1 MTLFSD
7 IDNGRYRISP
17 GSHEKQINQILQEWR
32 QKHFLER
39 IWKND
44 WKLWSDEKKTEITNR
59 LGWLRLPESMP
70 PKIESLRLFA
80 ESVRADGIRRIVL
93 LGMGGSS
100 LAPEVFQKIFLN
112 APGYP
117 ELTALDSTHPESVRK
132 LDRNLDYSQTFF
144 IVSSKSGTT
153 VETMS
158 FYKYFFEKYR
168 QEHVQP
174 GDHFAAVTDPGSP
187 LEAIGMQNKFRGVFR
202 PPDDVGGRYSAL
214 TDFGLLPA
222 AMIGMDLNKLLQ
234 EGRRAAAEH
243 SSGKAPEK
251 VPGLVLGA
259 ILAGTGPE
267 CDKITI
273 WASPSLYHFPDWLEQ
288 LIAESTGKQGKGLIP
303 VVNEPVMDL
312 NRYGNDRMFILFNDV
327 NNPDE
332 DQTSRITRLAEKGYP
347 VIQINIGDIYEL
359 GREMFYWEMGIA
371 AAGAAMGIHPFN
383 QPDVQ
388 LAKDLAKKAMQQPG
402 SKLESSAGREY
413 DCDNEGKWAS
423 AVASWL
429 SQIQSGDY
437 IGVQAYLPDEK
448 DTADRLARM
457 QQVILHKTGCAVT
470 LGIGPRF
477 LHSTGQLH
485 KGGPN
490 SGIFLQLV
498 DEPHF
503 DADVPES
510 GYTFGQLI
518 QAQAWG
524 DFHALKERKRR
535 ILRFNLKGQRINGLE
550 KITSIIQGGL

>member
-1 MTLFSD
+1 MTLFSG

-17 GSHEKQINQILQEWR
+17 GSHEKQINQILHEWR
-32 QKHFLER
+32 QKRFLER

-44 WKLWSDEKKTEITNR
+44 WKLWFGEKKTEITNR

-70 PKIESLRLFA
+70 TKLESLRLFA
-80 ESVRADGIRRIVL
+80 DSVRADGIKRVVL

-100 LAPEVFQKIFLN
+100 LAPEIFQGTFMN

-117 ELTALDSTHPESVRK
+117 ELTVLDSTHPESVRK
-132 LDRNLDYSQTFF
+132 LDRSLDYSQTFF

-158 FYKYFFEKYR
+158 FYKYFWEIYR
-168 QEHVQP
+168 RKNNRP
-174 GDHFAAVTDPGSP
+174 GNHFAAITDPGSP

-222 AMIGMDLNKLLQ
+222 ALIGMDLNKLLQ

-243 SSGKAPEK
+243 SSGIAPK
-251 VPGLVLGA
+251 DVPGLVLGA
-259 ILAGTGPE
+259 VLAGTGPE

-312 NRYGNDRMFILFNDV
+312 NRYGNDRLFILFNDV

-332 DQTSRITRLAEKGYP
+332 DQNRSISRLAEKGHP
-347 VIQINIGDIYEL
+347 VVQINLSNIYEL
-359 GREMFYWEMGIA
+359 GREIFNWEMGIA
-371 AAGAAMGIHPFN
+371 AAGAVMGIHPFN

-388 LAKDLAKKAMQQPG
+388 LAKDLAKKAMQHPG
-402 SKLESSAGREY
+402 KKLESSAGGEF
-413 DCDNEGKWAS
+413 DSDKKGKWES
-423 AVASWL
+423 SVASWL
-429 SQIQSGDY
+429 SQIKSGDY
-437 IGVQAYLPDEK
+437 VGIQAYLPNEK
-448 DTADRLARM
+448 DTSDRLVRM
-457 QQVILHKTGCAVT
+457 QQVIQHKTGCAVT
-470 LGIGPRF
+470 IGMGPRF

-490 SGIFLQLV
+490 SGVFLQLV

-510 GYTFGQLI
+510 EYTFGQLI
-518 QAQAWG
+518 QAQSLG

-535 ILRFNLKGQRINGLE
+535 ILRFNLKERRMAGLE
-550 KITSIIQGGL
+550 KITSLIEGGS